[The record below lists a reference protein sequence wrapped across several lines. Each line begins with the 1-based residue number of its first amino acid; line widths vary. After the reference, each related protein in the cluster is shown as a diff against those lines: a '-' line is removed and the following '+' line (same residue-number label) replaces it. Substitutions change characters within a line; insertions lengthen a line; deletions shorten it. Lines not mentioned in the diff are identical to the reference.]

1 MITYDKV
8 KKLRIKINSKELSGK
23 YKYSKKYFTRNRKIS
38 YKDIIYFTLNKR
50 GLSLKMEMNKFK
62 DMTGKMEDVSK
73 SALCQQRKKIN
84 PEIFKELNSDYI
96 KNSYDNPR
104 DYKTVKGYIVMA
116 IDGMKIEVPDSKE
129 LREEYGTSQGKEGQ
143 RTSARALT
151 SCLYDVVNN
160 WVIDAQID
168 KLKGSE
174 RELAKRH
181 IAELVMT
188 LTGEIELEKVIILFD
203 RGYPSIEMI
212 YLLQEI
218 GIKYIFR
225 GKISSYRKEIEKMKT
240 EDEEIEIKI
249 TEKKIKSVKEKEV
262 KEKLRKRGKIE
273 TRLVKYQLET
283 GEEEILITNLEEEE
297 FEREEIGKLYFRRW
311 NIELAY
317 NISKNK
323 LELQNFSGQSKIVV
337 EQEFY
342 GQMLM
347 LNIAEDFRK
356 DANEGI
362 EKKKENGYKYDYQVN
377 MNTLIGLL
385 RERFILILISMA
397 INNDEKSQKEYDELI
412 EEIRKE
418 LVPIRPGRKNERK
431 EYKGYNKYKKNY
443 RRNS

>member
-8 KKLRIKINSKELSGK
+8 KKLRIKINCKELLDK

-38 YKDIIYFTLNKR
+38 CKDIIYFTLNKR

-104 DYKTVKGYIVMA
+104 DYKTIKGYIVMA

-129 LREEYGTSQGKEGQ
+129 LREEYGTSQGRDGQ

-168 KLKGSE
+168 KFKGSE
-174 RELAKRH
+174 RELAKKH
-181 IAELVMT
+181 IAELVLT

-212 YLLQEI
+212 YLMQEI

-225 GKISSYRKEIEKMKT
+225 GKISSYRKEIEKMET

-249 TEKKIKSVKEKEV
+249 TEKKVKSVEEKEV
-262 KEKLRKRGKIE
+262 KEKLRKKGKIE
-273 TRLVKYQLET
+273 TRIVKYQLET
-283 GEEEILITNLEEEE
+283 GEEEILITNLEEKE
-297 FEREEIGKLYFRRW
+297 FAREEVGKLYFRRW

-317 NISKNK
+317 NIAKNK
-323 LELQNFSGQSKIVV
+323 LEIQNFSGQNKIVV

-342 GQMLM
+342 GQILM

-356 DANEGI
+356 DANKGI

-397 INNDEKSQKEYDELI
+397 INNDEKSQREYDELI